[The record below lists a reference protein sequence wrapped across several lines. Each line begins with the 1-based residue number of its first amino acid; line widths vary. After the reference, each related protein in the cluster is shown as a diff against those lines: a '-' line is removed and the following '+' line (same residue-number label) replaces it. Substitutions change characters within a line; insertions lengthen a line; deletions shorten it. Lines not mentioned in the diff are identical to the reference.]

1 MLVGALK
8 SVLGY
13 IVDEE
18 FEEWKAWFN
27 SHSEPDGTFDL
38 GKHPDLCAWM
48 ENWAGMNRPDFSEL
62 NNTGESVSFD
72 LSTLRRG

>member
-38 GKHPDLCAWM
+38 GKHPDLVDFLKGF
-48 ENWAGMNRPDFSEL
+48 AGMKKPDYSKL
-62 NNTGESVSFD
+62 NNTGDSISFD